1 MRDLVPQ
8 LESALAASRPFAYC
22 RLAETRG
29 STPQKAGATMLVFPD
44 GSQAG
49 TLGGGCVEA
58 EVKRRAIGALDAA
71 RPLIAAFQLDS
82 DYGWDDGLICGG
94 RMLVVIWPVVAADAR
109 DYFTR
114 LARQVDGGD
123 GVTEAAV
130 FDAEASGLAAPALYL
145 FDSSDRPVAA
155 LTARNETARN
165 ETAREETAREETAHE
180 ETAREETA
188 HEETAR
194 EETAREGTAHEGTAH
209 DDMAAPG
216 QAEVAGVSDSFP
228 ARVREMLRPIAER
241 PRPYATRGVAYL
253 PILPRCRLVIVG
265 GGHVGKA
272 VAELAADLDF
282 AVWIVDDRAEYT
294 EATRFPRVERRLH
307 GPIDQ
312 VLPALDVTP
321 DTYCLIVTRGHGHDE
336 RALYYLADRG
346 ARYVGLIGSRRKI
359 KLIFDDLRQ
368 EGVSV
373 EALRRVYAPVGLE
386 IGSQTVPEIAVSI
399 CAELVAHRNLG
410 EVPARPRAVPV
421 E

>member
-8 LESALAASRPFAYC
+8 LESALAAARPFAYC
-22 RLAETRG
+22 RLVETRG

-94 RMLVVIWPVVAADAR
+94 RMLVVIWPVVDEASR
-109 DYFTR
+109 GYFAR

-130 FDAEASGLAAPALYL
+130 FDSEASGLAAPALFL
-145 FDSSDRPVAA
+145 FDSRDRAVAA
-155 LTARNETARN
+155 LNGPAGSAIAAGESELTGANAGGSPSVDR
-165 ETAREETAREETAHE
+165 
-180 ETAREETA
+180 
-188 HEETAR
+188 
-194 EETAREGTAHEGTAH
+194 
-209 DDMAAPG
+209 DDNAVLGGP
-216 QAEVAGVSDSFP
+216 ESFP
-228 ARVREMLRPIAER
+228 ARVCETLRPIAGR

-272 VAELAADLDF
+272 VAEMAADLDF
-282 AVWIVDDRAEYT
+282 AVWIVDDRADYT
-294 EATRFPRVERRLH
+294 DATRFPRVERRIH
-307 GPIDQ
+307 GPIEQ

-336 RALYYLADRG
+336 RALYYLANRG

-368 EGVSV
+368 EGVPV
-373 EALRRVYAPVGLE
+373 ESLRQVYAPVGLD

-410 EVPARPRAVPV
+410 EVPARPKPVPV

>member
-8 LESALAASRPFAYC
+8 LESALAAAQPFAYC
-22 RLAETRG
+22 RLVETRG

-94 RMLVVIWPVVAADAR
+94 RMLVVIWPVVDEASR
-109 DYFTR
+109 GYFAR

-130 FDAEASGLAAPALYL
+130 FDSEASGLAAPALFL
-145 FDSSDRPVAA
+145 FDSRDRAVAA
-155 LTARNETARN
+155 LNGPTGSAIAAGESDLTGANAGGAPSADR
-165 ETAREETAREETAHE
+165 
-180 ETAREETA
+180 
-188 HEETAR
+188 
-194 EETAREGTAHEGTAH
+194 
-209 DDMAAPG
+209 DDNAVLGGP
-216 QAEVAGVSDSFP
+216 ESFP
-228 ARVREMLRPIAER
+228 ARVCETLRPIAGR

-272 VAELAADLDF
+272 VAEMAADLDF
-282 AVWIVDDRAEYT
+282 AVWIVDDRADYT
-294 EATRFPRVERRLH
+294 DATRFPRVERRIH
-307 GPIDQ
+307 GPIEQ

-336 RALYYLADRG
+336 RALYYLANRG

-368 EGVSV
+368 EGVPV
-373 EALRRVYAPVGLE
+373 ESLRQVYAPVGLD

-410 EVPARPRAVPV
+410 EVPARPKPVPV

>member
-8 LESALAASRPFAYC
+8 LESALAAARPFAYC
-22 RLAETRG
+22 RLVETRG

-94 RMLVVIWPVVAADAR
+94 RMLVVIWPVVDEASR
-109 DYFTR
+109 GYFAR

-130 FDAEASGLAAPALYL
+130 FDSEASGLAAPALFL
-145 FDSSDRPVAA
+145 FDSRDRAVAA
-155 LTARNETARN
+155 LNGPTGSAIAAGESDLTGANAGGAPSADR
-165 ETAREETAREETAHE
+165 
-180 ETAREETA
+180 
-188 HEETAR
+188 
-194 EETAREGTAHEGTAH
+194 
-209 DDMAAPG
+209 DDNAVLGGP
-216 QAEVAGVSDSFP
+216 ESFP
-228 ARVREMLRPIAER
+228 ARVCETLRPIAGR

-272 VAELAADLDF
+272 VAEMAADLDF
-282 AVWIVDDRAEYT
+282 AVWIVDDRADYT
-294 EATRFPRVERRLH
+294 DATRFPRVERRIH
-307 GPIDQ
+307 GPIEQ

-336 RALYYLADRG
+336 RALYYLANRG

-368 EGVSV
+368 EGVPV
-373 EALRRVYAPVGLE
+373 ESLRQVYAPVGLD

-410 EVPARPRAVPV
+410 EVPARPKPVPV